1 MDEIERNKDKKNKEK
16 INYENS
22 ELIDL
27 ALFDKTL
34 KQIEITL
41 ENLGEK
47 INFDKLPYENQK
59 KQIETIGLIEEHKID
74 NTHLRMEELHN
85 FNSVP
90 EIKKKKLFGFY
101 SYLALTIGII
111 FAIYEVLNL
120 IKERVI
126 FNFPASEPYIEY
138 FYEVIEILAYVVM
151 NTVSLIKNLF

>member
-27 ALFDKTL
+27 ALFNKTL
-34 KQIEITL
+34 KQIEVTL

-47 INFDKLPYENQK
+47 INFDKLPYENPK
-59 KQIETIGLIEEHKID
+59 KQIETISLIEEHKID

-90 EIKKKKLFGFY
+90 EIKKKNYLGF
-101 SYLALTIGII
+101 I
-111 FAIYEVLNL
+111 L
-120 IKERVI
+120 I
-126 FNFPASEPYIEY
+126 
-138 FYEVIEILAYVVM
+138 
-151 NTVSLIKNLF
+151 